1 MFDLLKLIKM
11 VKIKPVKKGDLS
23 KLTEIYKNVFDYSAS
38 IKYFEN
44 HSKVDTI
51 KIWKIS
57 TLKIIGFVVF
67 YHVKDEIEI
76 IEIGIIKSCQRKN
89 YGSLIINKIK
99 NLNDIRKIFLEV
111 SVENTQAIDF
121 YLKNGFK
128 KIGIR
133 KAYYKGNKQRI
144 DALRLLFEF

>member
-1 MFDLLKLIKM
+1 MINIKQ
-11 VKIKPVKKGDLS
+11 VKKSDLF
-23 KLTEIYKNVFDYSAS
+23 KLTKIDKYIFNYPAS
-38 IKYFEN
+38 LKDLENYFKE
-44 HSKVDTI
+44 DTI

-57 TLKIIGFVVF
+57 TQKIIGFVIF
-67 YHVKDEIEI
+67 YHIKDEIEI
-76 IEIGIIKSCQRKN
+76 IQIGIIKSCQRKN

-99 NLNDIRKIFLEV
+99 KLKDLRKIFLEV
-111 SVENTQAIDF
+111 SVKNTKAIDF

-133 KAYYKGNKQRI
+133 KGYYKVNKQRI

>member
-1 MFDLLKLIKM
+1 MINIKQVKKCDLLKLTK
-11 VKIKPVKKGDLS
+11 
-23 KLTEIYKNVFDYSAS
+23 IYKDIFNYPAS
-38 IKYFEN
+38 IKDFEN
-44 HSKVDTI
+44 YFREDTI

-57 TLKIIGFVVF
+57 TQKIIGFVIF
-67 YHVKDEIEI
+67 YHVRNEIEI
-76 IEIGIIKSCQRKN
+76 IQIGIIKACQRKN

-99 NLNDIRKIFLEV
+99 KLKDIGKIFLEV
-111 SVENTQAIDF
+111 SVENTPAINF

-133 KAYYKGNKQRI
+133 KAYYKVKEQRK

>member
-1 MFDLLKLIKM
+1 MINIKQ
-11 VKIKPVKKGDLS
+11 VKKGDLL
-23 KLTEIYKNVFDYSAS
+23 KLTEIDEDIFDYPAS
-38 IKYFEN
+38 IKDFEN
-44 HSKVDTI
+44 YFKEDTI

-57 TLKIIGFVVF
+57 TQKIIGFVIF

-76 IEIGIIKSCQRKN
+76 IQIGIIKSCQRKN
-89 YGSLIINKIK
+89 YGSLIVNKLK
-99 NLNDIRKIFLEV
+99 KLKDIRKIFLEV
-111 SVENTQAIDF
+111 SVENTQAINF

-133 KAYYKGNKQRI
+133 KAYYKVNNKRI

>member
-1 MFDLLKLIKM
+1 MIYIKPVKKDDLLKLI
-11 VKIKPVKKGDLS
+11 
-23 KLTEIYKNVFDYSAS
+23 EIEKDVFDCSAS
-38 IKYFEN
+38 IEDFINYFNE
-44 HSKVDTI
+44 DTI
-51 KIWKIS
+51 KIWKVLDQIVV
-57 TLKIIGFVVF
+57 GFIVF

-76 IEIGIIKSCQRKN
+76 IKIGIMKSCQRKN

-99 NLNDIRKIFLEV
+99 KLNNIRKIFLEV
-111 SVENTQAIDF
+111 SIENTQAINF

-133 KAYYKGNKQRI
+133 KAYYRVNKQRI